1 MNNNT
6 LSYVK
11 VSFIIT
17 SARVAPSDSGL
28 KSWFSLHIHQLLLMT
43 YKQNDKVKIKGPY
56 FHTR

>member
-11 VSFIIT
+11 VSFITT
-17 SARVAPSDSGL
+17 SARVASSDSGL

-43 YKQNDKVKIKGPY
+43 
-56 FHTR
+56 